1 MWCTGTCRCSGSL
14 LKYEEHRG
22 TTNRMCWGDV
32 PHVYSGWFLFA
43 FGTFARASG
52 YSLWPFHRVGNYGI
66 EWQLW
71 TVTHRMLKEASR
83 NFEKSKGTHPERGCK
98 CLNCLVGFFASIPH
112 SKQRNMWA
120 DRRNATSRNPTSS
133 GHPLASCSMH
143 LASLHPFQNLP
154 VPLAQLASGPQ
165 VCRSTTLRTLE
176 YATWDL
182 WV

>member
-32 PHVYSGWFLFA
+32 PHFYSGCFLFA

-71 TVTHRMLKEASR
+71 HIACWRRLPGTLR
-83 NFEKSKGTHPERGCK
+83 N
-98 CLNCLVGFFASIPH
+98 
-112 SKQRNMWA
+112 RNMWA
-120 DRRNATSRNPTSS
+120 DRRNSTSRNPTSS
-133 GHPLASCSMH
+133 GHPLASCSMQ

-154 VPLAQLASGPQ
+154 VPLAQLASGQQ
-165 VCRSTTLRTLE
+165 VCRSTTLPRTLE
-176 YATWDL
+176 FATWDL